1 MSVRLPYKLI
11 MLKNAIKNG
20 CKINFLVFK
29 QMI

>member
-1 MSVRLPYKLI
+1 MGIRSLYKSI

-29 QMI
+29 QVI